1 MPSPPPT
8 SVYDFQHTTKRDA
21 EETNKGP
28 ASVGPVSAAPTVPT
42 TTTVP
47 VAPAAPGPPTAS
59 TSPPSRDVP
68 PQHLCPITK
77 CPMEDPA
84 VASDGYTYER

>member
-1 MPSPPPT
+1 M
-8 SVYDFQHTTKRDA
+8 YDLQHTTKKGA
-21 EETNKGP
+21 EESKGAP
-28 ASVGPVSAAPTVPT
+28 ASLKPVS
-42 TTTVP
+42 
-47 VAPAAPGPPTAS
+47 VAPAEPAVL
-59 TSPPSRDVP
+59 SPRDEP